1 LNNEIK
7 NRTNMLKKAL
17 SEKGDMVDYVVV
29 EGADHGDIYWV
40 QKPIIDKVVSW
51 FKENTGK

>member
-1 LNNEIK
+1 
-7 NRTNMLKKAL
+7 MLKKAL

-40 QKPIIDKVVSW
+40 QKPIIDKAVSW
-51 FKENTGK
+51 FKESTGK

>member
-1 LNNEIK
+1 
-7 NRTNMLKKAL
+7 MLKKAL